1 MNDQLQ
7 MTSSRPYLMRALND
21 WIIDNEM
28 TPYIVVDATYKDVQV
43 PLQYVEGGKIVLNL
57 SPTAVRDLL
66 IDNRHVLFSARFG
79 GVSMDVIVP
88 IQAVL
93 AIYTKENG
101 QGMVFNG
108 GLDEFNNSIT
118 NQSKQLS
125 KKVVK
130 PNLTLVK

>member
-21 WIIDNEM
+21 WILDNKM
-28 TPYIVVDATYKDVQV
+28 TPYIVVDATHKDVQV
-43 PLQYVEGGKIVLNL
+43 PLQYVDGGKIVLNL
-57 SPTAVRDLL
+57 SPSAVRDLL
-66 IDNRHVLFSARFG
+66 IDNRRVLFSARFG

-93 AIYTKENG
+93 AIYTKESG
-101 QGMVFNG
+101 QGMIFNG
-108 GLDEFNNSIT
+108 SLNEINNSIT
-118 NQSKQLS
+118 DESKQLS